1 MVLTRKL
8 QKTIV
13 HSCFD
18 VFFVAEGTDGFCEFW
33 PWFLLPPG
41 KEQSAPCVTEIV
53 KLWESARGFR
63 NRMFEQLPFLNKHGE
78 MMQSWVLHDRGGK
91 SVLQWLLN
99 VLSGRSQ
106 DVGTGTIVLTPGKDE
121 SSGNM
126 CCDTWSLCYQALQAS
141 FYSAKQSMHTFIL
154 IIAIECVFVASTGPD
169 ARRFR

>member
-1 MVLTRKL
+1 
-8 QKTIV
+8 
-13 HSCFD
+13 
-18 VFFVAEGTDGFCEFW
+18 
-33 PWFLLPPG
+33 
-41 KEQSAPCVTEIV
+41 VTEIV
-53 KLWESARGFR
+53 KLWKSARGFR